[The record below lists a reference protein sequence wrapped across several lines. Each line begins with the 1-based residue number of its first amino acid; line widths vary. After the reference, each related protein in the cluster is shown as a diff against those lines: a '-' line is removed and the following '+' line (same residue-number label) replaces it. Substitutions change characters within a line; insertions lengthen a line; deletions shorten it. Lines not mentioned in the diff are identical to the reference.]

1 MIVPPLIVSALR
13 GEYKEKPARD
23 SRTWKK
29 EAGRGQAHART
40 LYGLAGHFVV
50 GCSRHSL
57 TSLHKSWGGLASVAD
72 VVGVV
77 GVVGIPTLFGENN
90 ISGGRWE

>member
-1 MIVPPLIVSALR
+1 MIVSPLIVSALR
-13 GEYKEKPARD
+13 GEYREKPARET
-23 SRTWKK
+23 RTRKK

-40 LYGLAGHFVV
+40 LYGLGSHFVV

-57 TSLHKSWGGLASVAD
+57 TEPSQVLGGVASVAD

-77 GVVGIPTLFGENN
+77 GVVGVSTLFGENS
-90 ISGGRWE
+90 ISGGRWS